1 MAPLALTTAATAGVA
16 IRPAAPARPP
26 PAASLSTHRPGG
38 VTSRVR
44 PSPLASPRSP
54 VPRPGLRGSAPQRS
68 ARVQLAPDSRSQVI
82 TIGEALFDCLAAD
95 DQMGKLRADVESWT
109 PFPGGAPANVA
120 TALSQLGVKCTFFTA
135 LGKDEFGDQLVALLE
150 ERGVDLS
157 GVQRVEQPTRDV
169 YVERSINGDRNFAG
183 FGAPA
188 DSYADCFIDSA
199 KLPMELIDDAMVVVS
214 GTLGLAYPVTR
225 KTMEEVVARAKAAG
239 TAVLIDVN
247 WRPVF
252 FDDHAAAKAMIE
264 EYVAKADLVKIT
276 DEEADWL
283 FGMPR
288 EKALENPE
296 LVLAKLPNAAGVLVT
311 AGEFGATY
319 CFRTADGKHVSSF
332 LPALDIKVE
341 DTTGAG
347 DAFTAGFLKAFVS
360 AGGVAELQAK
370 PELLEAALKYACS
383 TGALTCMGK
392 GAIAPQPKPDQV
404 DAMVASI
411 P

>member
-1 MAPLALTTAATAGVA
+1 MAPLPLTTAATAGVA
-16 IRPAAPARPP
+16 IRPAAPARTP

-38 VTSRVR
+38 VTSRIR

-264 EYVAKADLVKIT
+264 E
-276 DEEADWL
+276 
-283 FGMPR
+283 
-288 EKALENPE
+288 KALENPE